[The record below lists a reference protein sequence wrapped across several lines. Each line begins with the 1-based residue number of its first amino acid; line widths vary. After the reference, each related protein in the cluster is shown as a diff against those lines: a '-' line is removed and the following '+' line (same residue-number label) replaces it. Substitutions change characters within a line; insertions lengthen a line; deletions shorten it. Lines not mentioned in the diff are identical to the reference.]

1 MVWIITALVAGYV
14 AAIFTW
20 PTLRA
25 WASNARAASAS
36 LRDKAS
42 ALYAKIKMFVGS

>member
-1 MVWIITALVAGYV
+1 MFWTITALVAGYI

-25 WASNARAASAS
+25 WASNARASTAS

-42 ALYAKIKMFVGS
+42 ALYGKIKMFVGS